1 MKIGINANKIKMK
14 FFVYIIYSKSI
25 DKYYIGYTRDLTL
38 RVFRHNDGWSRS
50 TKAGIPWILV
60 YYEEFETKSEA
71 IKRENYIK
79 KMKSREYI
87 ENLIRDAG
95 GRPE

>member
-1 MKIGINANKIKMK
+1 MKYYTYVLYSPVYDKI
-14 FFVYIIYSKSI
+14 
-25 DKYYIGYTRDLTL
+25 YIGYTNNLERRLH
-38 RVFRHNDGWSRS
+38 FHNKGIQGW
-50 TKAGIPWILV
+50 TAKYIPWDLV
-60 YYEEFETKSEA
+60 YHEEFETKSEA

-95 GRPE
+95 GRPG

>member
-1 MKIGINANKIKMK
+1 MKY
-14 FFVYIIYSKSI
+14 FLYIIYSASL
-25 DKYYIGYTRDLTL
+25 DRYYVGFTHDLNL
-38 RVFRHNDGWSRS
+38 RVARHNSGSSRS